1 MCQHEI
7 SYIYEHEVN
16 INLYFAW
23 FNCIA
28 AAVCWVWTTEQ
39 DSTWNC
45 LTVSLARNNHN
56 TLLNT
61 SQKEWN

>member
-1 MCQHEI
+1 MCQHKI

-45 LTVSLARNNHN
+45 LTV
-56 TLLNT
+56 TG
-61 SQKEWN
+61 KK